1 MPESPDV
8 EETSKNL
15 PWKCDLADL
24 VKVPDGLDGTFGSK
38 RYRKQGERCSE
49 RTNINRSR

>member
-38 RYRKQGERCSE
+38 RYRKQGGTLF
-49 RTNINRSR
+49 RTDKHKQK